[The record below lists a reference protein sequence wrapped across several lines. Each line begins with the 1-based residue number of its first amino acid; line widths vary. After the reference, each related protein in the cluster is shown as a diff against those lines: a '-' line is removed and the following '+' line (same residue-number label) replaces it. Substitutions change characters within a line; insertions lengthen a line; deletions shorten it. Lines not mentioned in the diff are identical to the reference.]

1 MLLVIAR
8 LNFTTFPIF
17 RLELS
22 KKDCNAIDILR
33 HFLLFLLFAF
43 LRSTLRLGKIK
54 DIYIFEAIIIS
65 LSFHLLLLFLRK
77 ETIIPI
83 SFYTNIVK
91 FYNKQVLMI
100 NQRYNIKIRF
110 F

>member
-43 LRSTLRLGKIK
+43 LRSTLHLGRIK
-54 DIYIFEAIIIS
+54 DIY
-65 LSFHLLLLFLRK
+65 
-77 ETIIPI
+77 T
-83 SFYTNIVK
+83 
-91 FYNKQVLMI
+91 
-100 NQRYNIKIRF
+100 
-110 F
+110 